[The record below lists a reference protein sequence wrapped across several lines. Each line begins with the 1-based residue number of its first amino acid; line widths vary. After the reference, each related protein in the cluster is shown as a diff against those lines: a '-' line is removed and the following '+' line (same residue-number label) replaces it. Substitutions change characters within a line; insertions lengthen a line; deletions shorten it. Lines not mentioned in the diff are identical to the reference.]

1 MLIFLSHPR
10 IRNEGVQLNSL
21 MFPVESSHLL
31 DNPLTI
37 WHIAAYYFFFTL
49 NFMLNPGIGE
59 LFLSDHS
66 QERDKRPLKVVHS
79 IKVIC

>member
-37 WHIAAYYFFFTL
+37 WHIAAYYFFVTL

-59 LFLSDHS
+59 LFLSDYS
-66 QERDKRPLKVVHS
+66 QERDKRLLKVVHS